1 MLQSL
6 VLELTPIIYTA
17 ALMVKIIS
25 LFIIGLTIF
34 RGIHAI
40 DRDKPNTPN
49 SDVQYSITDGNDK
62 GKFAME
68 SSHRAVLVLRRPL
81 DYDAGDR
88 EFTLILMA
96 SVIYAPVST
105 AP

>member
-1 MLQSL
+1 MLFLRVYFLQSYL
-6 VLELTPIIYTA
+6 AMHMVNLFQLA
-17 ALMVKIIS
+17 AQ
-25 LFIIGLTIF
+25 GLTVF
-34 RGIHAI
+34 RGIQAI

-49 SDVQYSITDGNDK
+49 SDVQYSIVDGNDK

-88 EFTLILMA
+88 EFNLTLMA
-96 SVIYAPVST
+96 SVICAPLLL
-105 AP
+105 

>member
-1 MLQSL
+1 
-6 VLELTPIIYTA
+6 
-17 ALMVKIIS
+17 MVNIIS
-25 LFIIGLTIF
+25 FVITGLTIF

-49 SDVQYSITDGNDK
+49 SDVQYSIIDGNDK

-68 SSHRAVLVLRRPL
+68 NSHRAVLVLKRPL

-88 EFTLILMA
+88 EFTLTLMA
-96 SVIYAPVST
+96 SVIYAPVRT

>member
-1 MLQSL
+1 
-6 VLELTPIIYTA
+6 
-17 ALMVKIIS
+17 MVKVI
-25 LFIIGLTIF
+25 LFVIIGLTIF

-49 SDVQYSITDGNDK
+49 SDVQYSIIDGNDK

-68 SSHRAVLVLRRPL
+68 NSHRAVLVLRRSL

-88 EFTLILMA
+88 EFTLTLMA
-96 SVIYAPVST
+96 SVIYASVCT